1 MQFKNNTKQRNTS
14 IQGLRSFKDTLPK
27 NLKKIINKKGH
38 IYSETL
44 SNWKYLVGNELFKV
58 CFPKTFK
65 NSNRFGVS
73 TLVVMVKRGHEV
85 DVEYSKK
92 NILDK
97 MNNFFGY
104 DVVEKLKFIS
114 FDDEQKTNSSNET
127 KSNNVAISKYRDKII
142 ILGSFSNLNA
152 EEIKRITVGNKDAKI
167 TIIAFESL
175 TCSHCANFH
184 KNVYPELKKEYLDTG
199 LAKIEFRHFPL
210 DIAAFNASK
219 VAQCNNDGNS
229 DILESLYAN
238 QQKWVKG
245 SSVEEANKNLQIFLK
260 NEGFSIDFES
270 CVNNK
275 NIEDFVL
282 NDRIEG
288 AKNFKISSTPTIII
302 NNKKFEKKLNYK
314 NLKKALEKMI

>member
-27 NLKKIINKKGH
+27 NLKKIISKKGH

-85 DVEYSKK
+85 NVEYSKK

-114 FDDEQKTNSSNET
+114 FDDEQKTSSLNVFGKQTLNNSFP
-127 KSNNVAISKYRDKII
+127 AKYFQ
-142 ILGSFSNLNA
+142 LLSVS
-152 EEIKRITVGNKDAKI
+152 
-167 TIIAFESL
+167 
-175 TCSHCANFH
+175 
-184 KNVYPELKKEYLDTG
+184 EY
-199 LAKIEFRHFPL
+199 I
-210 DIAAFNASK
+210 
-219 VAQCNNDGNS
+219 
-229 DILESLYAN
+229 
-238 QQKWVKG
+238 
-245 SSVEEANKNLQIFLK
+245 
-260 NEGFSIDFES
+260 
-270 CVNNK
+270 
-275 NIEDFVL
+275 
-282 NDRIEG
+282 
-288 AKNFKISSTPTIII
+288 
-302 NNKKFEKKLNYK
+302 
-314 NLKKALEKMI
+314 